1 MSVYEQALQSLAGTA
16 SKVILCNSD
25 DYIKDGLLYC
35 GNCHTPKQ
43 ARVYFLDAI
52 QTPYCMCQCEIERRS
67 KAEAAAQQ
75 EALTQRITLLR
86 YEAFPDCKGCC
97 GQTADKK
104 QWTFAN
110 DNQSH
115 PKQAAIAQKYAE
127 HFETFRQRGEGLL
140 FYGTVG
146 TGKSYLAACIAN
158 ALIDRG
164 NSVLMTNFARIRNEA
179 QGAYQKQEY
188 FDKLNR
194 YDLLILDDL
203 AAESNTE
210 YMQEIV
216 FGVMESRCNAGLPLI
231 VTTNLTA
238 EELKNPESVSDRRRF
253 SRLLKVC
260 CPVLVDGEDQRKKQ
274 AVERFAEMMTI
285 LNG

>member
-1 MSVYEQALQSLAGTA
+1 MYEQAFQSLAEAA
-16 SKVILCNSD
+16 SKVISCNND

-43 ARVYFLDAI
+43 ARVRFLDTI
-52 QTPYCMCQCEIERRS
+52 QTPYCMCQCETERR
-67 KAEAAAQQ
+67 KKEAAAAQQ
-75 EALTQRITLLR
+75 AELTQRIAVLR

-97 GQTADKK
+97 GQAADKK

-110 DNQSH
+110 DNHSH
-115 PKQAAIAQKYAE
+115 PKPAAIAQRYAE
-127 HFETFRQRGEGLL
+127 HFATFRQRGEGLL

-158 ALIDRG
+158 TLIDRG
-164 NSVLMTNFARIRNEA
+164 VPVLMTNFARIRNEV
-179 QGAYQKQEY
+179 QGTYQKQDY
-188 FDKLNR
+188 FDNLNR

-210 YMQEIV
+210 YMQEII
-216 FGVMESRCNAGLPLI
+216 FGVIESRCNAGLPLI

-238 EELKNPESVSDRRRF
+238 EELKNPESLSDRRRF
-253 SRLLKVC
+253 SRLLKAC

-285 LNG
+285 LNN